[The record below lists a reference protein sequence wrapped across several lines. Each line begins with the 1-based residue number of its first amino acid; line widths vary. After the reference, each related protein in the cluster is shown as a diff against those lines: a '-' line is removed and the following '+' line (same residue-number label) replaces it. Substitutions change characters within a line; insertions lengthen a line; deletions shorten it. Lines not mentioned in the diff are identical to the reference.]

1 MLTVGFG
8 DITPGNYKEAVCVVI
23 VETFSCLA
31 LAYNINCVGNLISN
45 IKSQDIEKNKNIKTF
60 KILSNRNNIS
70 EDLELKIHNYIEEST
85 NIKKKFNFEE
95 ESKFISTLP
104 TELKADFLKESNK
117 KIFQNLV
124 FLKSLT

>member
-1 MLTVGFG
+1 M
-8 DITPGNYKEAVCVVI
+8 
-23 VETFSCLA
+23 A
-31 LAYNINCVGNLISN
+31 LAYNINCIGNLISN

-60 KILSNRNNIS
+60 KILSSRNNIS

-104 TELKADFLKESNK
+104 N
-117 KIFQNLV
+117 
-124 FLKSLT
+124 

>member
-8 DITPGNYKEAVCVVI
+8 DITPGNYKEAICVVI

-60 KILSNRNNIS
+60 KILSNRNNLT

-117 KIFQNLV
+117 KIF
-124 FLKSLT
+124 

>member
-1 MLTVGFG
+1 
-8 DITPGNYKEAVCVVI
+8 
-23 VETFSCLA
+23 
-31 LAYNINCVGNLISN
+31 
-45 IKSQDIEKNKNIKTF
+45 
-60 KILSNRNNIS
+60 LSNRNNIS

-117 KIFQNLV
+117 KIFENLV
-124 FLKSLT
+124 FLKNLTEKTLLAMAEVIQMKICHP